1 MGKSRSATSIRSL
14 YEADLR
20 KAYGDL
26 TAPRRGFAL
35 EIVKREPYS
44 ALLLDLVAA
53 HGFRLVPAG
62 HPETPVPVVPGRAEV
77 PAVLF
82 EPGAEPPW
90 R

>member
-1 MGKSRSATSIRSL
+1 MGQCRSATSIRSL

-26 TAPRRGFAL
+26 TAPRRDFAR
-35 EIVKREPYS
+35 EMVKRHAYV
-44 ALLLDLVAA
+44 VAA

-62 HPETPVPVVPGRAEV
+62 HLETPVPVVPGRAEV
-77 PAVLF
+77 SLYAALF
-82 EPGAEPPW
+82 EPEAELPW